1 MVILRYYQKVKE
13 KYQGQK
19 LIQEVKEK
27 ILLVDKDG
35 ILCRSH
41 ELYFHSH
48 NLELYLS
55 GVNDIHYIDLDIY
68 KDATKEFGIET
79 VRMFLLMLGVK
90 LYPKIESFMR
100 WDKSYLSERLK
111 SQILITNIY
120 DYRFEDYALQ
130 GFNEFKNIKY
140 IKKHLIIYGM

>member
-1 MVILRYYQKVKE
+1 M
-13 KYQGQK
+13 
-19 LIQEVKEK
+19 
-27 ILLVDKDG
+27 LVDKDG
-35 ILCRSH
+35 ILCRSN

-100 WDKSYLSERLK
+100 WDKR
-111 SQILITNIY
+111 
-120 DYRFEDYALQ
+120 
-130 GFNEFKNIKY
+130 
-140 IKKHLIIYGM
+140 